1 MREVGEG
8 ERAGRLLLAA
18 WEILGDL
25 PVQIPWL
32 AQAAITQEASAHF
45 PGAKLKI
52 SSLEGPGQIAAEG
65 TLGWLVCPVVLDHVG
80 GLWLLR
86 CGHLSR
92 RLWWVCCL
100 TAMTV
105 ASGGRGLGITP
116 HGVSLGADCDPKPQD
131 KKVLQ
136 TAYHQGQQQTQG
148 P

>member
-1 MREVGEG
+1 MN
-8 ERAGRLLLAA
+8 
-18 WEILGDL
+18 
-25 PVQIPWL
+25 P
-32 AQAAITQEASAHF
+32 QAAITQEASAHF

-52 SSLEGPGQIAAEG
+52 GSLEGPGQIAAEG

-116 HGVSLGADCDPKPQD
+116 HRVSLGADCDPKPQD